1 MCHKMIATPVRTGVV
16 RQQLF
21 VSANHLPPMQNSAEP
36 SLAALSNPLHRY
48 FAATRP
54 AFLSITFFGCLLGF
68 ASAVHDG
75 VRFDIPAALVTLLF
89 ALVAH
94 AGANVLNDYFDAM
107 NGTDA
112 CNTDRIF
119 PFTGGSRFIQNGVL
133 SLRAVGIFGY
143 ALMASV
149 IPAGLWLTMH
159 SAPGL
164 ILIGLLGLLAGWSY
178 SAPPLKLASR
188 GLGEGAVALGWL
200 LIVVGSDFV
209 HRREFDFFPIASG
222 LCFALLS
229 ANLLY
234 VNQFPDVRADAQAG
248 KRTLVV
254 RLGVLHARWGYA
266 FLAASAYGWVALAIV
281 AGWLPPLAALAMLP
295 ALLSALAARQ
305 LWMHAAT
312 PQRLAP
318 AIRLTILSVIA
329 HSVVMT
335 AALAFFTCTSAA

>member
-1 MCHKMIATPVRTGVV
+1 
-16 RQQLF
+16 
-21 VSANHLPPMQNSAEP
+21 MQKSAEP
-36 SLAALSNPLHRY
+36 SLATLPNPVHRY

-54 AFLSITFFGCLLGF
+54 AFLSMTFFGCLLGL
-68 ASAVHDG
+68 ASAAHDG
-75 VRFDIPAALVTLLF
+75 VRLDIPAALVTLLF

-94 AGANVLNDYFDAM
+94 AGANVLNDYFDAT

-149 IPAGLWLTMH
+149 IPAGLWLTLH

-164 ILIGLLGLLAGWSY
+164 LLIGLLGLLAGWSY

-209 HRREFDFFPIASG
+209 QRRGFEFAPIANG

-234 VNQFPDVRADAQAG
+234 INQFPDLRADAQAG

-254 RLGVLHARWGYA
+254 RLGALRGRWGYV
-266 FLAASAYGWVALAIV
+266 FLAASAYGWIVLAIV
-281 AGWLPPLAALAMLP
+281 VGWLPPPAALAMLP
-295 ALLSALAARQ
+295 AVLSVLAARQ

-335 AALAFFTCTSAA
+335 VVLALISWQAMRTVT